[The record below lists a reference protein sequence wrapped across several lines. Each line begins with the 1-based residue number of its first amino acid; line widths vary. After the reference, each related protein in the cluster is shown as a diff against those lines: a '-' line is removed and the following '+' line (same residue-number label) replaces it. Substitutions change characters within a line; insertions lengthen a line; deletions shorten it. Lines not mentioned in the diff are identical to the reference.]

1 MRTVISLL
9 VLSASVVMSCGC
21 ASSNPA
27 SAPRACKVAKLT
39 LADMDKGAVNAK
51 AMRTYAAALADI
63 GTTGPLASPVTAAVR
78 AADTASS
85 DADQADWTDYKAAGS
100 RLVAELQVIRGDCL
114 RGVT

>member
-1 MRTVISLL
+1 MRTVITLL
-9 VLSASVVMSCGC
+9 VLGASVVMSCGC

-39 LADMDKGAVNAK
+39 LADMDKGAVSAK
-51 AMRTYAAALADI
+51 AMRTYAAALAET
-63 GTTGPLASPVTAAVR
+63 GTTGPLASPVAAAAR

-85 DADQADWTDYKAAGS
+85 DADQANWTDYKAAGS
-100 RLVAELQVIRGDCL
+100 HLISELQLIRGDCQ